1 LSAHCAGCER
11 EIPHGPPTGGFMPR
25 GGHLLINYRLCGAC
39 FALIEQGDE
48 GTHDRIEA
56 NVLRRAA
63 ALLPVGGN
71 A

>member
-1 LSAHCAGCER
+1 
-11 EIPHGPPTGGFMPR
+11 MPR